1 MKVEIIFILDTSG
14 SMAMVRSDAFRTGE
28 SLNIKADNTANYV
41 ASKAGISD
49 AYRLMSN
56 TVKGMRS

>member
-14 SMAMVRSDAFRTGE
+14 SMATVRSDAFRTGE
-28 SLNIKADNTANYV
+28 SLNIKADNTSNYV
-41 ASKAGISD
+41 ASKSGTRD

-56 TVKGMRS
+56 MVRGMRS